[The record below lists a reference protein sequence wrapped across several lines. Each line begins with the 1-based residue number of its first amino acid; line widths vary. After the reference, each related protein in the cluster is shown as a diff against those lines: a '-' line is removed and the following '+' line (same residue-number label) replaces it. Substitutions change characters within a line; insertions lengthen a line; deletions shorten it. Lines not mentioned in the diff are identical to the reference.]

1 MTKLLT
7 FGILFSTVVRAVVV
21 AKFVILGIL
30 FLTSFT
36 FALRVV
42 LAAML
47 VVSGIW
53 SSVFLV
59 LASFLIYLH

>member
-1 MTKLLT
+1 M
-7 FGILFSTVVRAVVV
+7 FSTVVRAVVV
-21 AKFVILGIL
+21 ASSRFALLGIL

-42 LAAML
+42 LVAML
-47 VVSGIW
+47 VVSDIW